1 MRRNGVESGPNQ
13 RIFGAVRRAMREF
26 RGKWVVRRKW
36 LDVREPQQ
44 ALKGLCRGAER
55 CFASA

>member
-1 MRRNGVESGPNQ
+1 VRRNGVEGGPNQ

-26 RGKWVVRRKW
+26 RGKWVVRRKR

-44 ALKGLCRGAER
+44 A
-55 CFASA
+55 